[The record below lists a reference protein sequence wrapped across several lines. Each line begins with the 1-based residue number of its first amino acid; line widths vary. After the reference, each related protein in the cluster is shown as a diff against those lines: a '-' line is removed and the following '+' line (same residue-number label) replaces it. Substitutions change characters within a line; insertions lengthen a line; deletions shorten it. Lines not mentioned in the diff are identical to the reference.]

1 MHAPSWLTQKAWDTL
16 DLRSKRAQTWTL
28 SLKELATWSLL
39 FSRASAS
46 CLVFIFNFQW
56 LLVIFFFVL
65 TGRYHKFGFGFYDIS
80 SKSPDQAIFQC
91 SVWQN
96 SEGDIGSS
104 CFRWESISSLLSN
117 LWQRRRKKKHKFKFG
132 INLSNRYRAKPSD
145 FNEVIMYRMIT
156 IDLSPAWEKVNE
168 NTSSPKP
175 SYFCVRTI
183 RHPGHK
189 QLAIELGY
197 VPAL

>member
-1 MHAPSWLTQKAWDTL
+1 MYQERFGFALLWMHVPSWLTQKAWDTL

-65 TGRYHKFGFGFYDIS
+65 TGCYHKFGFGLYDVS
-80 SKSPDQAIFQC
+80 SKSPNQAIFQC

-117 LWQRRRKKKHKFKFG
+117 LWQRRRKRN
-132 INLSNRYRAKPSD
+132 IISNLVLIL
-145 FNEVIMYRMIT
+145 VI
-156 IDLSPAWEKVNE
+156 
-168 NTSSPKP
+168 
-175 SYFCVRTI
+175 
-183 RHPGHK
+183 G
-189 QLAIELGY
+189 IELNP
-197 VPAL
+197 VTSTRWSCTEW